1 MNKKYIFLFIL
12 IVFCGLNF
20 FTPRLLSIPPA
31 YIGVY
36 LFSFVL
42 FILSNRKTLIDKK
55 VLSFFIFFIIYL
67 AYSLA
72 ITKDIASTFI
82 YFCMWMFN
90 CFVMWLFSKELK
102 AEEIS
107 DSLIIFT
114 LFSVF
119 LGGVTFFSGLTYSGN
134 PYLLWNK
141 NSYLFL
147 VFIGFSLAV
156 FRGYYCTAV
165 LIILLSLL
173 IFSRTLLVMYISLA
187 IILVLDPK
195 KLLKY
200 LFIFLCSII
209 LIGLLLYLLRHL
221 TFVDFLIQRVEEATD
236 LAVAL
241 YEYYYN
247 GADIGVGKKVGDH
260 QRFMLFVSNLDLLI
274 GNFPYGTGMGLKNY
288 LMHIDPKFYQ
298 YFVNDHVARAHNFY
312 ISYLAEMGI
321 LFLFFIVLLF
331 KIYSNIHA
339 KILKAAMLSIFLGL
353 AFNEY
358 ITSPYLWLFFG
369 IAINKNF
376 RFNK

>member
-1 MNKKYIFLFIL
+1 
-12 IVFCGLNF
+12 
-20 FTPRLLSIPPA
+20 
-31 YIGVY
+31 
-36 LFSFVL
+36 
-42 FILSNRKTLIDKK
+42 
-55 VLSFFIFFIIYL
+55 
-67 AYSLA
+67 
-72 ITKDIASTFI
+72 
-82 YFCMWMFN
+82 MW
-90 CFVMWLFSKELK
+90 VFSKELK

-156 FRGYYCTAV
+156 FRGYYFTAV

-209 LIGLLLYLLRHL
+209 LLGLLLYLLRHL
-221 TFVDFLIQRVEEATD
+221 TFVDFLIQRVEEATE

-247 GADIGVGKKVGDH
+247 GAGIGVGKKVGDH

-298 YFVNDHVARAHNFY
+298 YFVNGHVARAHNFY
-312 ISYLAEMGI
+312 ISYLAEMGV

-376 RFNK
+376 RFNKKGNTVGT